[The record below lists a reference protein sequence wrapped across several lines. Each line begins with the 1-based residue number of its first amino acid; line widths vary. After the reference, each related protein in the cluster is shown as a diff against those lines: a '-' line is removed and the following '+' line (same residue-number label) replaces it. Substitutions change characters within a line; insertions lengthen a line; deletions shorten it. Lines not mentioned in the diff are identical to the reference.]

1 MLKAIWPSIANIP
14 NQIPGGSN
22 ITTSGMIC
30 YVIYWL
36 IQFPFMFVSPQ
47 KIRYLF
53 MAKGTLVPISW
64 IAMLI
69 WALVKDSSN
78 GSLLSQKTNVDG
90 ISLSWAWIIALNNAL
105 GGFLTLTVNISDFT
119 RYAKDERA

>member
-69 WALVKDSSN
+69 WALVKDPSN

>member
-1 MLKAIWPSIANIP
+1 MLKAIWPSIAHIP

-69 WALVKDSSN
+69 WALVKDPSN

>member
-1 MLKAIWPSIANIP
+1 MLKAIWPSIAHLP
-14 NQIPGGSN
+14 NKLSGGAN

-30 YVIYWL
+30 YIIYWL

-64 IAMLI
+64 LAMLI
-69 WALVKDSSN
+69 WALVKDPSN

>member
-1 MLKAIWPSIANIP
+1 MLKAIWPSIAHIP
-14 NQIPGGSN
+14 NKIPAGSN

-64 IAMLI
+64 LAMLI
-69 WALVKDSSN
+69 WALVKDPSN